1 MVTAEL
7 GVIKLHLGLT
17 RFMDLTKSFLNFLI
31 LYLYNDNLS
40 RDSHYDPII
49 YSKKLI

>member
-1 MVTAEL
+1 MTAEL

-17 RFMDLTKSFLNFLI
+17 RFMILTKSFLIFLT

-40 RDSHYDPII
+40 RDNHYDPII
-49 YSKKLI
+49 SSKKLI